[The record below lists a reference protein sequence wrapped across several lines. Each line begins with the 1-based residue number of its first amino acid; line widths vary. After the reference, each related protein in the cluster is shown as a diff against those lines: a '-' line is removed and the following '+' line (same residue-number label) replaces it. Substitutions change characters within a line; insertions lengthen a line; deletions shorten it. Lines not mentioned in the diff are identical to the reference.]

1 MLSKTGQAIWD
12 AYDGDR
18 LDPGAAALV
27 RELARC
33 ADTLDRLDDLV
44 IGRRESWLT
53 ITFDDM
59 GEVHLQV
66 DKVLDLRRNH
76 QLTFKQL
83 TAEVRSAG
91 LRPVETKKPTGT
103 IPVAVDREDMLA
115 AMRAAKAARER
126 QLG

>member
-44 IGRRESWLT
+44 IGRRESWLM

-59 GEVHLQV
+59 GEVHLQI

-91 LRPVETKKPTGT
+91 LRPVEVKKATEPSTPSADPG
-103 IPVAVDREDMLA
+103 DMLA
-115 AMRAAKAARER
+115 AMRAAKEARER